1 MAATTIH
8 NMFEF
13 DGEFKTRL
21 DFAKLAGEK
30 VSALLALE
38 VLLLDEVSL
47 ETGTMACTVG
57 EYCVAATVTTFH
69 DVS

>member
-8 NMFEF
+8 NMFEL

-30 VSALLALE
+30 VSTLMALE

-47 ETGTMACTVG
+47 
-57 EYCVAATVTTFH
+57 
-69 DVS
+69 